1 MEASILNYSDE
12 YHDDIKL
19 LDENSVQGNWI
30 QLRMKKPTIH
40 ARSNVFKEH
49 NTILTLVKNEV
60 VGYMSAAKTFLVIND
75 KKHEVFIGFDAK
87 VRKEHRNKGIFKS
100 MTSHM
105 LDYYKQN
112 GVMNAMIT
120 TKSNNKSINSVVRK
134 QFVRSWYRKFVYLTI
149 PTSRKVNVI
158 RTGKERSLFINS
170 FVHDKQHDLSYARRF
185 KGFSIFNTYKT
196 YELEILKIPYLL
208 KKSIQLTNRLYGT
221 ARFPDG
227 TKPIKMATLFDVIN
241 LDLKELNIALEILH
255 SEGIGFLNICCS
267 KGDFLYNTLKPISIS
282 RYDYHLVSTIALS
295 EQDKIKL
302 DVRCL

>member
-1 MEASILNYSDE
+1 MKASILDYSDK
-12 YHDDIKL
+12 YHNDIKL
-19 LDENSVQGNWI
+19 LDENSVQGKWI

-40 ARSNVFKEH
+40 ARCDIFQENH
-49 NTILTLVKNEV
+49 TILTMIKNEI

-75 KKHEVFIGFDAK
+75 QKHEVFIGFDAK
-87 VRKEHRNKGIFKS
+87 VRKDQRNKGIFKS
-100 MTSHM
+100 MSTHM
-105 LDYYKQN
+105 LDYYEQN

-149 PTSRKVNVI
+149 PTARKVNVI

-170 FVHDKQHDLSYARRF
+170 FENDKQNNLLYSRCF
-185 KGFSIFNTYKT
+185 KGFGIFNTYKA

-208 KKSIQLTNRLYGT
+208 KKSVQLANRLYGT
-221 ARFPDG
+221 ARYPDG
-227 TKPIKMATLFDVIN
+227 TKSMKMATLYDVTD
-241 LDLKELNIALEILH
+241 LDLKELNIAMEILH
-255 SEGIGFLNICCS
+255 SEGVHFLNICCS
-267 KGDFLYNTLKPISIS
+267 KGDFLYNTLKPIAIS